1 MNFIIDEALKAHMQ
15 RTGKTC
21 IVVEMV
27 TAETSD
33 IEISELHV
41 HLVHDRQAAFF
52 KEKKRYRGYAV
63 EAGEVLLPA
72 FPLQCEENV
81 RFWLKT
87 FWCFK
92 TVGYEGI
99 KI

>member
-1 MNFIIDEALKAHMQ
+1 MDFIIEDALKAHMKQ
-15 RTGKTC
+15 TGKQT
-21 IVVEMV
+21 IVVELV

-41 HLVHDRQAAFF
+41 YLADEKKATFL
-52 KEKKRYRGYAV
+52 KEKKRYRRYETEGGA
-63 EAGEVLLPA
+63 VLLPA
-72 FPLQCEENV
+72 FPLQCEQTIH
-81 RFWLKT
+81 FWLRK

-92 TVGYEGI
+92 FVGYSGM

>member
-1 MNFIIDEALKAHMQ
+1 MNFIIDDALKVYMQ
-15 RTGKTC
+15 QSGKTN
-21 IVVEMV
+21 IVVELV

-41 HLVHDRQAAFF
+41 HLVNERQASFY
-52 KEKKRYRGYAV
+52 KEKKRYKSYAV
-63 EAGEVLLPA
+63 EGGQVLLPR
-72 FPLQCEENV
+72 FPLECQETI

-87 FWCFK
+87 FLFFK
-92 TVGYEGI
+92 IVGYEGI

>member
-1 MNFIIDEALKAHMQ
+1 MNFIIEDTLKAHMQ
-15 RTGKTC
+15 RTGKNN
-21 IVVEMV
+21 IIVEMV

-33 IEISELHV
+33 IEISEIHV
-41 HLVHDRQAAFF
+41 YLANDKQAAFF

-63 EAGEVLLPA
+63 EEGEVLLPK
-72 FPLQCEENV
+72 FPLQCEEEV